1 MPTRVQVEEGQDSV
15 PTNVVSMKNY
25 LYALAVVVVASLVGM
40 LGFTLYSD
48 MDNAIEEERVRLRTL
63 SSLIANTTGVLL
75 ERNRERMI
83 GVNRRAEVQA
93 MDPAQCGT
101 LFADLGDMFP
111 EFANVATVDLNGSAP
126 CSAVPQPGGKPVSV
140 AKTEWFQRALAE
152 KRFVVGKP
160 FIGPI
165 TGKMVSVLVEPV
177 WSEGKEL
184 RGFLGLP
191 LNLERF
197 NPHIPAASLPEGVRY
212 GFIST
217 DGIMVWRNADPDH
230 LIGKY
235 VGDQVGPKLAL
246 QIRDGDAQTIGTD
259 GVLRHYAFAS
269 IPDANWIAFS
279 GIPTTTITS
288 RVLTAAMRN
297 TFVGAL
303 GLSLVG
309 ILLWFLMRRIDR
321 ADRDL
326 HTALDAAQ
334 AANRAKSVFLSNMS
348 HELRTPLNAILGFAE
363 LMEHDEAI
371 PQAQKRNLNT
381 INRSGRHLLTLIN
394 DILDLSKIEAGRLTT
409 QVQVCDSHE
418 LIATIVEAMELRA
431 RQKGLELNVHL
442 GDDVPQFISTDPGK
456 LRQILINLLSN
467 AVKFTVHG
475 GIDLDVS
482 TADWDNQSTR
492 LTLVFV
498 VRDTGV
504 GISQDELGRI
514 FQPFYQTEHG
524 IRSGEGTGLGLT
536 IARQFAQLL
545 GGELAAASMADK
557 GSAFSLRLP
566 VEVADTMIALPPHRR
581 VVALADGQ
589 ASRRILI
596 VEDKEDNQLLLT
608 QLLEQVGLE
617 TRIAANGKEALEAFE
632 VWRPHF
638 IWMDMR
644 MPVMDGYEATR
655 RIRALP
661 GGREV
666 KIVALTAS
674 AFREDRGDIIA
685 AGCDDVLSKPLDE
698 EQLFAAMERLMG
710 LRYRYAEP
718 STVAVP
724 VAAAISGADL
734 ARLPADLRE
743 ELCRAAGILD
753 EESTQRAIDRVRA
766 TDARLAS
773 ELEELVRTYRYD
785 RIVALCEGS
794 QGFP

>member
-1 MPTRVQVEEGQDSV
+1 MPT
-15 PTNVVSMKNY
+15 NAVSMKNH
-25 LYALAVVVVASLVGM
+25 LYALAAVVVASLVGM

-48 MDNAIEEERVRLRTL
+48 FNNAVDQERLRLRTL
-63 SSLIANTTGVLL
+63 STLIANNTAVLL
-75 ERNRERMI
+75 ERNRERMK
-83 GVNRRAEVQA
+83 GVNRRPEVQA
-93 MDPAQCGT
+93 MDPAQCGS
-101 LFADLGDMFP
+101 LFADLRAMFP

-126 CSAVPQPGGKPVSV
+126 CSAVAQPGGKPVSV

-152 KRFVVGKP
+152 KRFIVGKP

-165 TGKMVSVLVEPV
+165 TGKLVSVLVEPV
-177 WSEGKEL
+177 WGENQEL

-191 LNLERF
+191 LDLERF
-197 NPHIPAASLPEGVRY
+197 NPRIPTGSMPEGTRY
-212 GFIST
+212 GFISA
-217 DGIMVWRNADPDH
+217 DGIMVWRNSDPEQ

-235 VGDQVGPKLAL
+235 VGDQAGPKLAL

-259 GVLRHYAFAS
+259 GVARHYAFVS
-269 IPDANWIAFS
+269 IPEANWIAFS
-279 GIPTTTITS
+279 GIPTASITS

-297 TFVGAL
+297 TLVGVI

-321 ADRDL
+321 ADREL
-326 HTALDAAQ
+326 HAALDAAE

-371 PQAQKRNLNT
+371 PQTQKRNLAT

-409 QVQVCDSHE
+409 QMQACDSHE
-418 LIATIVEAMELRA
+418 LIETIVEAMELRA

-442 GDDVPQFISTDPGK
+442 GDDVPKFISTDPGK

-482 TADWDNQSTR
+482 TADWDSQSKR

-504 GISQDELGRI
+504 GIAQDELGRI
-514 FQPFYQTEHG
+514 FQPFYQTEQG

-545 GGELAAASMADK
+545 GGELAAASIVDK
-557 GSAFSLRLP
+557 GSAFTLHLP
-566 VEVADTMIALPPHRR
+566 VEVAETMVVLPPHRR

-589 ASRRILI
+589 ASRRILV
-596 VEDKEDNQLLLT
+596 VEDREDNQRLLT

-632 VWRPHF
+632 AWHPDF

-661 GGREV
+661 GGGEV

-674 AFREDRGDIIA
+674 AFREDRGAIIA
-685 AGCDDVLSKPLDE
+685 AGCDEVLSKPLDE
-698 EQLFAAMERLMG
+698 EQLFSAMERLLG

-718 STVAVP
+718 SNVP
-724 VAAAISGADL
+724 VTATVSGADL
-734 ARLPADLRE
+734 ARLPWDVRQ
-743 ELCRAAGILD
+743 ELSRAAQILD

-766 TDARLAS
+766 TAPRLAS
-773 ELEELVRTYRYD
+773 ELEEWVRAYDYD
-785 RIVALCEGS
+785 RIVTLCEGT
-794 QGFP
+794 QGTP

>member
-1 MPTRVQVEEGQDSV
+1 MPYCVRGREGQDAK
-15 PTNVVSMKNY
+15 PTNAVSMKNY
-25 LYALAVVVVASLVGM
+25 LYALAAVVVASLVGM

-48 MDNAIEEERVRLRTL
+48 FNNAVDQEKVRLRTL
-63 SSLIANTTGVLL
+63 STLIANNTAVLL
-75 ERNRERMI
+75 ARNRELMM
-83 GVNRRAEVQA
+83 GVNRRPEVQA
-93 MDPAQCGT
+93 MDPTRCGT
-101 LFADLGDMFP
+101 LFADLRAMFP
-111 EFANVATVDLNGSAP
+111 EFANLATVDLNGSAP

-165 TGKMVSVLVEPV
+165 TGKLVSVLVEPV
-177 WSEGKEL
+177 WGENTEL

-191 LNLERF
+191 LDLERF
-197 NPHIPAASLPEGVRY
+197 NPRIPAGSLPDGTRY
-212 GFIST
+212 GFISA
-217 DGIMVWRNADPDH
+217 DGILVWRNADEEQ

-235 VGDQVGPKLAL
+235 VGDQTGPKQAL
-246 QIRDGDAQTIGTD
+246 QIRDGDGQTIGTD
-259 GVLRHYAFAS
+259 GVARHYAFVS
-269 IPDANWIAFS
+269 IPEVNWIAFS
-279 GIPTTTITS
+279 GVPTTSISS
-288 RVLTAAMRN
+288 RVLAAAMRN
-297 TFVGAL
+297 TLVGVL

-326 HTALDAAQ
+326 HAALDAAE
-334 AANRAKSVFLSNMS
+334 AANRAKSIFLSNMS

-371 PQAQKRNLNT
+371 AQAQKRNLNT

-482 TADWDNQSTR
+482 TSDWDNQSTR

-498 VRDTGV
+498 VRDTGA
-504 GISQDELGRI
+504 GIAQDELGRI
-514 FQPFYQTEHG
+514 FQPFYQTEQG

-545 GGELAAASMADK
+545 GGGLTAASMVDK
-557 GSAFSLRLP
+557 GSAFTLRLP
-566 VEVADTMIALPPHRR
+566 VDVAETLIALPAHRR
-581 VVALADGQ
+581 VAALAEGQ
-589 ASRRILI
+589 VSRRILV

-608 QLLEQVGLE
+608 QMLERVGFE

-632 VWRPHF
+632 AWHPHF

-661 GGREV
+661 GGRAV

-698 EQLFAAMERLMG
+698 DQLFSAMERLLG
-710 LRYRYAEP
+710 LHYRYAEP
-718 STVAVP
+718 STVP
-724 VAAAISGADL
+724 AAAPVSGADL
-734 ARLPADLRE
+734 ALLPADVRQ
-743 ELCRAAGILD
+743 ELSQAAQILD

-766 TDARLAS
+766 TDAHLAS
-773 ELEELVRTYRYD
+773 ELEELVRAYRYD
-785 RIVALCEGS
+785 RIVALCEGPQAS
-794 QGFP
+794 P

>member
-1 MPTRVQVEEGQDSV
+1 
-15 PTNVVSMKNY
+15 MKNH
-25 LYALAVVVVASLVGM
+25 LFILAAVVVASLVGM

-48 MDNAIEEERVRLRTL
+48 FNNALDQERARLRTL
-63 SSLIANTTGVLL
+63 STLIANSTTVLL
-75 ERNRERMI
+75 ERNRERMT
-83 GVNRRAEVQA
+83 GVNQRPEVQA

-101 LFADLGDMFP
+101 LFADLRAMFP
-111 EFANVATVDLNGSAP
+111 EFANVATIDLNGTAP

-152 KRFVVGKP
+152 KRFIVGKP

-165 TGKMVSVLVEPV
+165 TGKQVSVLVEPV
-177 WSEGKEL
+177 WGEHKEL

-191 LNLERF
+191 LDLERF
-197 NPHIPAASLPEGVRY
+197 NPRIPTSSLPEGTRF
-212 GFIST
+212 GFISA
-217 DGIMVWRNADPDH
+217 DGIMVWRNADQEK

-235 VGDQVGPKLAL
+235 VGDQEGPKLAL

-259 GVLRHYAFAS
+259 GVGRHYAFAS
-269 IPDANWIAFS
+269 IPAANWVAFS
-279 GIPTTTITS
+279 GIPTASITS
-288 RVLTAAMRN
+288 RVLAAAMRN
-297 TFVGAL
+297 TLVGTI

-321 ADRDL
+321 VDRDL
-326 HTALDAAQ
+326 HAALEAAE

-363 LMEHDEAI
+363 LMEHDDNI

-394 DILDLSKIEAGRLTT
+394 NILDLSKIEAGRQTS
-409 QVQVCDSHE
+409 QIQVCDLHE
-418 LIATIVEAMELRA
+418 LIETIVEVMELRA
-431 RQKGLELNVHL
+431 SQKGLELNVHV
-442 GDDVPQFISTDPGK
+442 GDEVPKFISTDPGK

-482 TADWDNQSTR
+482 ASDSDSQSTR
-492 LTLVFV
+492 LTLIFV
-498 VRDTGV
+498 VRDTGI
-504 GISQDELGRI
+504 GIADDERDRI
-514 FQPFYQTEHG
+514 FQPFYQSERG
-524 IRSGEGTGLGLT
+524 IRADEGTGLGLT

-545 GGELAAASMADK
+545 GGDLAVASVVDK
-557 GSAFSLRLP
+557 GSAFTLRLP
-566 VEVADTMIALPPHRR
+566 VEVAATMLVLPPHRR
-581 VVALADGQ
+581 VVALAQGQ
-589 ASRRILI
+589 ASRRILV
-596 VEDKEDNQLLLT
+596 VEDREGNQRLLT

-632 VWRPHF
+632 AWHPHF

-661 GGREV
+661 GGIEV
-666 KIVALTAS
+666 KIAALTAS
-674 AFREDRGDIIA
+674 AFREDRDAIIA

-698 EQLFAAMERLMG
+698 DQLFSAMERLLG
-710 LRYRYAEP
+710 LHYRYAEP
-718 STVAVP
+718 SDP
-724 VAAAISGADL
+724 SISAWFSDADL
-734 ARLPADLRE
+734 AGLPADLRQ
-743 ELCRAAGILD
+743 ELSRAAQILD
-753 EESTQRAIDRVRA
+753 EESSHRAIDRIREK
-766 TDARLAS
+766 DARLAD

-785 RIVALCEGS
+785 RIVALCEGA
-794 QGFP
+794 

>member
-1 MPTRVQVEEGQDSV
+1 MPYRVQGREGQDSV
-15 PTNVVSMKNY
+15 PTNAVSMKNY
-25 LYALAVVVVASLVGM
+25 LFALAAVVVASLVGM

-48 MDNAIEEERVRLRTL
+48 FNNAVDQERGRLRTL
-63 SSLIANTTGVLL
+63 STLIANNTTVLL
-75 ERNRERMI
+75 ERNRERMAGI
-83 GVNRRAEVQA
+83 NQRTEVQA

-101 LFADLGDMFP
+101 LFADLRAMFP
-111 EFANVATVDLNGSAP
+111 EFANLATVDLSGSAP

-140 AKTEWFQRALAE
+140 AKTEWFQRAMAE
-152 KRFVVGKP
+152 KRFIVGKP

-165 TGKMVSVLVEPV
+165 TGKQVSVLVEPV
-177 WSEGKEL
+177 WSENKEL

-191 LNLERF
+191 LDLERF
-197 NPHIPAASLPEGVRY
+197 NPRIPADSMPDGTRY
-212 GFIST
+212 GFISA
-217 DGIMVWRNADPDH
+217 DGIMVWRNADQEQ

-235 VGDQVGPKLAL
+235 VGDQAGPKLAL
-246 QIRDGDAQTIGTD
+246 QIRDGDAETIGTD
-259 GVLRHYAFAS
+259 GVSRHYAFVS
-269 IPDANWIAFS
+269 IPEANWVAFS
-279 GIPTTTITS
+279 GVPTKSITH
-288 RVLTAAMRN
+288 RVLAAAMRN
-297 TFVGAL
+297 TLVGAI
-303 GLSLVG
+303 GLSLIG

-326 HTALDAAQ
+326 HAALDAAE

-363 LMEHDEAI
+363 LMEHDDAI
-371 PQAQKRNLNT
+371 PQAEKRNLNT

-409 QVQVCDSHE
+409 QMQVCDSHE
-418 LIATIVEAMELRA
+418 LVATIVEAMELRA

-442 GDDVPQFISTDPGK
+442 GDDVPKFIRTDPGK

-482 TADWDNQSTR
+482 TAQWDSQSTQ

-504 GISQDELGRI
+504 GISDDELGRI

-545 GGELAAASMADK
+545 GGELAAASVVNK
-557 GSAFSLRLP
+557 GSAFTLRLP
-566 VEVADTMIALPPHRR
+566 VEVAETMIVLPPHRR
-581 VVALADGQ
+581 VVGLAEGQ
-589 ASRRILI
+589 TSRRILV
-596 VEDKEDNQLLLT
+596 VEDKEDNQRLLA
-608 QLLEQVGLE
+608 QLLQRVGLE
-617 TRIAANGKEALEAFE
+617 ARIAANGQEAVEAFE
-632 VWRPHF
+632 AWHPHF

-666 KIVALTAS
+666 KIAALTAS

-698 EQLFAAMERLMG
+698 EQLFAAMERLLG
-710 LRYRYAEP
+710 LAYRYAEP
-718 STVAVP
+718 PTVAV
-724 VAAAISGADL
+724 AAADCGADL
-734 ARLPADLRE
+734 ARLPTDLRE

-753 EESTQRAIDRVRA
+753 EEATQRAIDRVRA
-766 TDARLAS
+766 ADARLAS
-773 ELEELVRTYRYD
+773 ELEEWVRTYRYD
-785 RIVALCEGS
+785 RIVALCEGP
-794 QGFP
+794 QGSP

>member
-1 MPTRVQVEEGQDSV
+1 MPYRVQGREGQDSV
-15 PTNVVSMKNY
+15 PTNAVSMKNY
-25 LYALAVVVVASLVGM
+25 LFALAAVVVASLVGM

-48 MDNAIEEERVRLRTL
+48 FNNAVDQERVRLRTL
-63 SSLIANTTGVLL
+63 STLIANNTAVLL
-75 ERNRERMI
+75 ERNRERMK

-101 LFADLGDMFP
+101 LFADLRAMFP
-111 EFANVATVDLNGSAP
+111 EFANLATVDLNGSAP

-165 TGKMVSVLVEPV
+165 TGRLVSVLVEPV
-177 WSEGKEL
+177 WGENKEL

-191 LNLERF
+191 LDLERF
-197 NPHIPAASLPEGVRY
+197 NPRIPADSMPEGTRY
-212 GFIST
+212 GFISA
-217 DGIMVWRNADPDH
+217 DGIMVWRNADQEQ

-235 VGDQVGPKLAL
+235 VGDQAGPKLAL
-246 QIRDGDAQTIGTD
+246 QIRDGDAETVGTD
-259 GVLRHYAFAS
+259 GVGRHYAFVS
-269 IPDANWIAFS
+269 IPEANWVAFS
-279 GIPTTTITS
+279 GVPTRSITH
-288 RVLTAAMRN
+288 RVLAAAMRN
-297 TFVGAL
+297 TLVGAI
-303 GLSLVG
+303 GLSLIG

-326 HTALDAAQ
+326 HAALDAAE

-363 LMEHDEAI
+363 LMEHDDNI
-371 PQAQKRNLNT
+371 PQAEKRNLNT

-409 QVQVCDSHE
+409 QMQACDVHE
-418 LIATIVEAMELRA
+418 LIETIVEAMALRA

-442 GDDVPQFISTDPGK
+442 GEDVPKFISTDPGK

-475 GIDLDVS
+475 GIDLDVN
-482 TADWDNQSTR
+482 TAEWDSHSTR

-504 GISQDELGRI
+504 GISDDELGRI

-545 GGELAAASMADK
+545 GGELAAASVVDK
-557 GSAFSLRLP
+557 GSAFTLRLP
-566 VEVADTMIALPPHRR
+566 VDVAETMIALPPHRR
-581 VVALADGQ
+581 VVGLAEGQ
-589 ASRRILI
+589 TSRRILV

-617 TRIAANGKEALEAFE
+617 TRIAANGQEAVDAFE
-632 VWRPHF
+632 TWHPHF

-661 GGREV
+661 GGLEV
-666 KIVALTAS
+666 KIAALTAS

-718 STVAVP
+718 STVP
-724 VAAAISGADL
+724 MAAAVSGADL
-734 ARLPADLRE
+734 ARFPADLRE

-753 EESTQRAIDRVRA
+753 EEATQRAIDRIRA
-766 TDARLAS
+766 TDARLAG
-773 ELEELVRTYRYD
+773 ELEEWVRTYRYD
-785 RIVALCEGS
+785 RIVALCEGPQS
-794 QGFP
+794 SP